1 LVRGVVFT
9 IAVVFIAGFAL
20 LTAQDLS
27 RHGLTAAGVLALIVL
42 VLFTVGILGAILKP
56 RRR

>member
-1 LVRGVVFT
+1 MRGVVFT
-9 IAVVFIAGFAL
+9 IALVFIAGFAA

-27 RHGLTAAGVLALIVL
+27 RHGLAAPDLIALVVL

-56 RRR
+56 PRR